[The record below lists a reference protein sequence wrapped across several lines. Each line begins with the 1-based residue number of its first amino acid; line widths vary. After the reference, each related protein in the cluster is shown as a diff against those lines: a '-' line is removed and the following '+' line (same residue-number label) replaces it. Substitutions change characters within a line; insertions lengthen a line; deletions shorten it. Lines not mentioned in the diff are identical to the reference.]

1 MARVDR
7 FPGPARGRAR
17 VAPSAGP
24 DDDGPPGAGA
34 VTARARSVA
43 RTRRV
48 ARTRPLGPPFHGLDE
63 AAFRFIEVHETRA
76 HALGGRLIRDL
87 GDCVLL
93 HAPRDRDPFFNR
105 VAAVRWPRQPARF
118 ERRLAD
124 LFALFAG
131 LDRRPHIWTAP
142 AFNTP
147 ADLGPRLV
155 DQGFREVGA
164 GYVMALVR
172 PRDHERCR
180 PEPGV
185 TVERLHGGPGVTVRD
200 QTVREIAR
208 LLGESFAVDPDRH
221 EAIAAEVLEA
231 FGSPAFHVCLVRSD
245 GEPVAVG
252 KRYTFD
258 GASYLSSIGTRP
270 RYRGRGH
277 GLLVTEVLIE
287 DAIAAGSRPVYLS
300 VNAHNDRAI
309 SVYRRAG
316 LDIVGGRAGDYLLA
330 PGTMSGR

>member
-1 MARVDR
+1 M
-7 FPGPARGRAR
+7 
-17 VAPSAGP
+17 
-24 DDDGPPGAGA
+24 
-34 VTARARSVA
+34 TARARSIA
-43 RTRRV
+43 R
-48 ARTRPLGPPFHGLDE
+48 ARAAGPPFHGLDE

-93 HAPRDRDPFFNR
+93 HAPGDRDPFFNR
-105 VAAVRWPRQPARF
+105 VAAVRWPRDPIRF

-147 ADLGPRLV
+147 ADLGLRLV
-155 DQGFREVGA
+155 EQGFREVGA

-172 PRDHERCR
+172 PPGHERRR

-231 FGSPAFHVCLVRSD
+231 FGSPAFHVCLVRAD

-270 RYRGRGH
+270 RHRGRGH

-287 DAIAAGSRPVYLS
+287 DALAAGSRQVYLG
-300 VNAHNDRAI
+300 VHAHNDRAI

-330 PGTMSGR
+330 PGTISGP